1 MAQSKKKLVLAAMD
15 NKPVDRVPCG
25 FWFHF
30 LDDEI
35 HSDSFQHPELME
47 KVFEG
52 QTRYIDTAKPDF
64 VKIMTDGFFPY
75 ENKTAMNL
83 KTAADFKKIKPLA
96 DDDKWFTQQVDYA
109 KRLTER
115 YGDELAM
122 FFNVF
127 CAGTT
132 VKFMQADISK
142 SEEFLANA
150 VKEDPQAVR
159 QGLDVISHDL
169 AKLAKR
175 LITEGGVTGIY
186 FSLQSLLGVSPE
198 TYKEVLEPGEK
209 EILAAANSV
218 SDYNI
223 LHICGYAGH
232 HNDLAEYKD
241 YDVKTINW
249 AVVVEGVSIPEGRK
263 IFGNRA
269 ALGGFGNLDS
279 ELLYKGSKEEIQAET
294 KRILAEAGRQGVILG
309 ADCTVPRDTDW
320 QHFEWVREAAK

>member
-1 MAQSKKKLVLAAMD
+1 MSFVQGRQLNSC
-15 NKPVDRVPCG
+15 KPI
-25 FWFHF
+25 F
-30 LDDEI
+30 L
-35 HSDSFQHPELME
+35 
-47 KVFEG
+47 
-52 QTRYIDTAKPDF
+52 
-64 VKIMTDGFFPY
+64 
-75 ENKTAMNL
+75 
-83 KTAADFKKIKPLA
+83 
-96 DDDKWFTQQVDYA
+96 
-109 KRLTER
+109 
-115 YGDELAM
+115 
-122 FFNVF
+122 
-127 CAGTT
+127 
-132 VKFMQADISK
+132 K

-159 QGLDVISHDL
+159 QGLDVISDDL

-186 FSLQSLLGVSPE
+186 FSLQSLLGISPE

-232 HNDLAEYKD
+232 HNDLTLYKD
-241 YDVKTINW
+241 YNVKTINW

-279 ELLYKGSKEEIQAET
+279 ELLYKARKKKSKLKLNAFWPKLDGRVLFSAQIAPYRAILIGSILNGSA
-294 KRILAEAGRQGVILG
+294 KRQSKS
-309 ADCTVPRDTDW
+309 
-320 QHFEWVREAAK
+320 F